1 MSLLRPTR
9 LLLLSALACIAGPA
23 HTASDATWWYREPAD
38 RYWEGLPLSNGR
50 LAAMVYG
57 RLRDELIPINDET
70 LWSGSP
76 YDPNPPEGLTALPDI
91 RRLLGAG
98 KHTQAQELC
107 KKLLSVP
114 LSVQHYQ
121 PLGELRMRFAGPESV
136 TDYRREL
143 DMDSA
148 IARVTY
154 RVGWPKKTSN
164 KKRPGRKKR
173 CGNPLWMNSHTMAYF
188 WFWDSLFLWSSTLW
202 LKIKRKENHLKE
214 SPRKNAKEISG
225 TKASN
230 DDEIYTADNPLTPAC
245 DQKLSLIF
253 PTLAV

>member
-1 MSLLRPTR
+1 M
-9 LLLLSALACIAGPA
+9 
-23 HTASDATWWYREPAD
+23 TWWYREPAG

-76 YDPNPPEGLTALPDI
+76 YDPNRPEGLTALPEI
-91 RRLLGAG
+91 RHLLLGG
-98 KHTQAQELC
+98 KSLEAQELC
-107 KKLLSVP
+107 KKLLSLP

-121 PLGELRMRFAGPESV
+121 PLGELRMRFASPEGA

-154 RVGWPKKTSN
+154 RMGDTRYV
-164 KKRPGRKKR
+164 
-173 CGNPLWMNSHTMAYF
+173 
-188 WFWDSLFLWSSTLW
+188 
-202 LKIKRKENHLKE
+202 
-214 SPRKNAKEISG
+214 
-225 TKASN
+225 
-230 DDEIYTADNPLTPAC
+230 
-245 DQKLSLIF
+245 
-253 PTLAV
+253 